1 MAEHHQRV
9 PCPRQ
14 TGSWPSISSFDSD
27 CLVLL
32 GTCLSACAE
41 NSPCFNLLLFS
52 LLVLLPGA
60 RGAFP
65 GGREGP
71 GPGDRG
77 GGEEAG
83 RVAARR
89 RPEEAVRHVAAAVD
103 VDGRRQGRGR
113 RQWRRRRKR
122 RRLLRAARGV
132 HGARRPAE
140 EPARRRLPHH
150 HQAAEGFLAPGVRS
164 SGERF

>member
-1 MAEHHQRV
+1 MHV
-9 PCPRQ
+9 
-14 TGSWPSISSFDSD
+14 SIVYLFFW
-27 CLVLL
+27 LVL
-32 GTCLSACAE
+32 
-41 NSPCFNLLLFS
+41 
-52 LLVLLPGA
+52 VPGA

-113 RQWRRRRKR
+113 GRRRRKR

-150 HQAAEGFLAPGVRS
+150 HQAAEGFLAPGVRC
-164 SGERF
+164 SGEPIQELLSGVTSSIDKGKVLELL